1 MASKKFHRKIQEVA
15 DQVMDD
21 GETFRA
27 GLAGQAGGGIAA
39 ELGANSG
46 GAQVMRA
53 GATIAGKMF
62 PALVVVTDRNVYL
75 IKTPPLK
82 AYAVKEV
89 VLKAPLG
96 EATVARNGGTKV
108 QVGDYLVS
116 HTLRM
121 NKEADELVAQAQV

>member
-15 DQVMDD
+15 DEVMDD

-27 GLAGQAGGGIAA
+27 GLAGT
-39 ELGANSG
+39 SG
-46 GAQVMRA
+46 YN
-53 GATIAGKMF
+53 
-62 PALVVVTDRNVYL
+62 ALVVVSDRNVYL

-96 EATVARNGGTKV
+96 EVAVERNGGLAV
-108 QVGDYLVS
+108 RVGDHVVNHS
-116 HTLRM
+116 LRM
-121 NKEADELVAQAQV
+121 NNEADELVAQARV